1 MGQGKLDVKTHRGNL
16 VKPELWNEL
25 ISRKSTRL
33 IDVRNVYEIKIGKFK
48 NAINPNTKNFRQ
60 FPNSLNKLKLNK
72 NDTIAMYCTGGI
84 RCEKA
89 SSYMKSVGFKK
100 IHQLE
105 GGIINYLEYI
115 EKSKEKS
122 KWAGECFVFDNRVT
136 VNNKL
141 KIGKYIQCYACR
153 SPISKAD
160 AKLKSYIK
168 GISCKYCVDTNS
180 AKKKKSLIDRQ
191 KQIELNDK
199 RNNLHAF

>member
-115 EKSKEKS
+115 EKI
-122 KWAGECFVFDNRVT
+122 R
-136 VNNKL
+136 
-141 KIGKYIQCYACR
+141 KIKMGRRMFCI
-153 SPISKAD
+153 
-160 AKLKSYIK
+160 
-168 GISCKYCVDTNS
+168 
-180 AKKKKSLIDRQ
+180 
-191 KQIELNDK
+191 
-199 RNNLHAF
+199 